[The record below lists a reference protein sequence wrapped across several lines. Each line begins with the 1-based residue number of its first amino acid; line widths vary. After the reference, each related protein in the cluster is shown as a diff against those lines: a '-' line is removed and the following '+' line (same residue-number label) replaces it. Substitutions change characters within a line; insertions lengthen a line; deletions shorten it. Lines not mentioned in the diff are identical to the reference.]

1 MTEQEAEAL
10 ARRARMGDRA
20 AFERLLDGH
29 YDMMYRVAYRFT
41 GSREDAEDIAQDV
54 CCALPEK
61 LAAFRGES
69 KFTTWLYR
77 VVVNACR
84 DMQKKRGN
92 QHDLAQRYTDFDALQ
107 RAESAEANAQVAWLY
122 RQVAALEPALKETA
136 LLVLAE
142 DMSHAEAG
150 KVLGCAEST
159 ISWRMSEIRKS
170 LKASMES
177 GV

>member
-10 ARRARMGDRA
+10 AKRARMGDRA
-20 AFERLLDGH
+20 AFECLLDGH

-54 CCALPEK
+54 CCALPDK
-61 LAAFRGES
+61 LMAFRGES

-77 VVVNACR
+77 VIVNACR

-92 QHDLAQRYTDFDALQ
+92 QSDLAKRYVDFDALQ
-107 RAESAEANAQVAWLY
+107 RAESAEANARVAWLY

-136 LLVLAE
+136 LLVLGE

-177 GV
+177 GS